1 MTMEER
7 LKEHIKEYSLENL
20 LDLSLV
26 KACFEDIS
34 KVLGIELLLTQRHG
48 ETAVE
53 VGNFAAFEPDVVN
66 DPGRKLR
73 VFNRTIGH
81 LYVKM
86 DQASDQELAER
97 IVEHMMLQYEA
108 LACDHYRYRE
118 TAIYADEL
126 EEAVEQEA
134 YRIKRGEHEDALTGL
149 LNKTYMKGRL
159 LEMQETAPAAVICA
173 NINDWKFVYDH
184 FGNEESDRLIKTVAG
199 LIRKA
204 VSYTH
209 LTLPTI
215 YTV

>member
-1 MTMEER
+1 MAYGSMTMEER

-53 VGNFAAFEPDVVN
+53 VGNFAGFEPDVVN

-126 EEAVEQEA
+126 EEAVEQYKLGLDMASQCQKMLRDAEGEI
-134 YRIKRGEHEDALTGL
+134 RILQDGVEKAFQ
-149 LNKTYMKGRL
+149 M
-159 LEMQETAPAAVICA
+159 
-173 NINDWKFVYDH
+173 
-184 FGNEESDRLIKTVAG
+184 EE
-199 LIRKA
+199 
-204 VSYTH
+204 
-209 LTLPTI
+209 
-215 YTV
+215 